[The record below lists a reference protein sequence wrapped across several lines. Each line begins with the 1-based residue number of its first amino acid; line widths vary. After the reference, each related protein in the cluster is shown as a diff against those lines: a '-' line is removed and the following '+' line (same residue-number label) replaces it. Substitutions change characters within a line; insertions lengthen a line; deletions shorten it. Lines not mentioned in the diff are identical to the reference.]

1 MAIDLSIL
9 ICSTHTRW
17 EGFGQAIQRQI
28 WDQYN
33 ALPADRQ
40 KRVEIIMLTDNK
52 QMMLGQ
58 KRNVMVD
65 MAQGKYVAF
74 VDDDDRL
81 DPDYL
86 SSLLIAAGADAD
98 VITFLVSVSMNG
110 ETPKICRYSA
120 KFEADASHD
129 THYERLPNHI
139 CAVRREIA
147 RQVSFPN
154 IAYGEDSSYSKL
166 LRPLIKTEAPINKVL
181 YHYDY
186 QSDSTET
193 QQHLNASVRVRNA
206 HPIADVVM
214 MSNATN
220 TNLRAMTQI
229 AIRTCIAGANSLPVN
244 VIVLEQQ
251 PDIRYQYA
259 TTVHAPDT
267 FHYNRFANRGA
278 ALGHAQW
285 IVVANN
291 DLIFRD
297 GWLHHLLAAD
307 HPVVSPKNPGD
318 ARQPDLFNARGYV
331 NGRHFSGWCFMIRRD
346 VWQQINGFD
355 RDFAFWCADDATIE
369 QLRAIDIAPMI
380 VPAAQVQHLGS
391 ATLKKDRPPHIDAL
405 WAAVE
410 LFNVKYQREQ
420 FIDDARYIRWRQ
432 DQVLR

>member
-1 MAIDLSIL
+1 VAIDLSIL

-33 ALPADRQ
+33 ALPEDRQ

-52 QMMLGQ
+52 KMMLGQ

-81 DPDYL
+81 EPEYL
-86 SSLLIAAGADAD
+86 TSLLIAADTDAD
-98 VITFLVSVSMNG
+98 VLCFLVSVSMNG
-110 ETPKICRYSA
+110 EPPKLCLYSLNYDQDRNLD
-120 KFEADASHD
+120 DA
-129 THYERLPNHI
+129 YQRLPNHI
-139 CAVRREIA
+139 CAVKRELA

-154 IAYGEDSSYSKL
+154 IAYGEDSGYSKL
-166 LRPLIKTEAPINKVL
+166 LRPLLKTEAQIPKIL

-186 QSDSTET
+186 HSDSTET
-193 QQHLNASVRVRNA
+193 QLHLNASVRVRNN
-206 HPIADVVM
+206 HPIVDLIM
-214 MSNATN
+214 LSNATN
-220 TNLRAMTQI
+220 TTLRGMTQI
-229 AIRTCIAGANSLPVN
+229 AIRTAIAGANSLPVN

-251 PDIRYQYA
+251 PNIRYQYA
-259 TTVHAPDT
+259 TTVHAPEP
-267 FHYNRFANRGA
+267 FHYNQFANRGA
-278 ALGHAQW
+278 ELGQAQW

-297 GWLHHLLAAD
+297 GWLHHLLAAE

-318 ARQPDLFNARGYV
+318 ERQPDLFNAKGYV

-346 VWQQINGFD
+346 IWAKIGGLD
-355 RDFAFWCADDATIE
+355 RDFGFWCADDAVIE
-369 QLRAIDIAPMI
+369 QLRAVDVTPMI
-380 VPAAQVQHLGS
+380 VPAAEVIHQGS
-391 ATLKKDRPPHIDAL
+391 VTLKALLPDNDAL

-410 LFNVKYQREQ
+410 LFNAKYDQEK
-420 FIDDARYIRWRQ
+420 FVGDARYTRWRQ
-432 DQVLR
+432 DRVLR

>member
-1 MAIDLSIL
+1 MIDLSVL
-9 ICSTHTRW
+9 ICSVNTRYRT
-17 EGFGQAIQRQI
+17 FGLAIQDQI
-28 WDQYN
+28 WDQYK
-33 ALPADRQ
+33 ALTADRQ

-52 QMMLGQ
+52 AIMLGQ

-65 MAQGKYVAF
+65 MAQGRYVAF

-81 DPDYL
+81 EPDYL
-86 SSLLIAAGADAD
+86 TSLLIAAGADAD

-110 ETPKICRYSA
+110 ETPKVCRYSA
-120 KFEADASHD
+120 TFTEDRTTDHG
-129 THYERLPNHI
+129 YERLPNHI

-154 IAYGEDSSYSKL
+154 IAYGEDSGYSKL
-166 LRPLIKTEAPINKVL
+166 LRPLIRTEAPINKVL

-206 HPIADVVM
+206 HPIADIVM

-220 TNLRAMTQI
+220 TILRGMTQI

-259 TTVHAPDT
+259 TTVHAPEP
-267 FHYNRFANRGA
+267 FHYNQFANRGA
-278 ALGHAQW
+278 ALGQAQW

-307 HPVVSPKNPGD
+307 HPVVSPKNPSD
-318 ARQPDLFNARGYV
+318 ERQPDLFNARGYV
-331 NGRHFSGWCFMIRRD
+331 NGRHFCGWCFMIRRD
-346 VWQQINGFD
+346 VWQQIGGFD
-355 RDFAFWCADDATIE
+355 RDFGFWCADDATIE
-369 QLRAIDIAPMI
+369 QLRWVGVEPMI
-380 VPAAQVQHLGS
+380 VPAALVQHLGS
-391 ATLKKDRPPHIDAL
+391 TTLNVLPPDNDAL
-405 WAAVE
+405 WRAVE
-410 LFNVKYQREQ
+410 LFNAKYAREK
-420 FIDDARYIRWRQ
+420 FVGDARYTRWRQ
-432 DQVLR
+432 DQVLQ